1 MFTAAAVV
9 SLALAASASAAWQA
23 TTKVPSSGAVADFT
37 APAVGLAGNGAA
49 SILYRDGSD
58 MYVASRE
65 SAAGAWTRKQLWPE
79 AGGSR
84 SLVLDMNAA
93 GDAVAAY
100 RLSDGSGFVGVA
112 YKPAGGAWEA
122 NAFLDNSAGSSSGQV
137 DVEINSAGTAIVA
150 WGSTKA
156 GSPVKNQVRV
166 AFKTKAGSWPALNG
180 YSTAVDETADW
191 TGDVYAVS
199 CGGPAVAIDDLG
211 RVFVAYASP
220 YASFNALFDEP
231 VVCGVRTAL
240 WNGSTWSA
248 PSDLTPR
255 PPIGYESGSTEAA
268 PDVSTPVA
276 SADSASGK
284 LSLAFRFSADA
295 YDQDAEEFFND
306 QGWSTA
312 IYGGTVAAGV
322 SGGPLETPSIGAIGE
337 LAVEAQGTH
346 AALASYC
353 LRRPVRRRISW
364 RAAAPASAGSPF
376 GIGPLLSKD
385 LKQPGAAIGGDGR
398 PFYVF
403 EDPAGANS
411 ALAWTGPAGQALCA
425 VRTLL
430 APTTSSVAVAANGG
444 GDGIAAVGNN
454 TGLYYADF
462 LAAEPGCEPGGGGG
476 GGWRNQ
482 PGGEGNP
489 PAPPGPPAPPSH
501 AITVKA
507 PKSLTDGKVE
517 LAIAFPGPGKVV
529 LKGTAKVASS
539 DLARAAATKT
549 IVVTQKNAT
558 VKGAGKVIFKLV
570 PNSSAKKV
578 IKKKGKLSAKL
589 AIVFTPSSGGSATTI
604 KTIVFKAPKKSGK

>member
-1 MFTAAAVV
+1 VFGVAAVV
-9 SLALAASASAAWQA
+9 SLALVASASASWQL

-37 APAVGLAGNGAA
+37 SPAVGLADNGAA
-49 SILYRDGSD
+49 SILYRDGAD
-58 MYVASRE
+58 MYVASRQ
-65 SAAGAWTRKQLWPE
+65 SGVAAWTRKQLWPE

-100 RLSDGSGFVGVA
+100 RLSDGGGFVGVA
-112 YKPAGGAWEA
+112 YKPAGGPWEA
-122 NAFLDNSAGSSSGQV
+122 NAFLDNSAGSSGGQV

-156 GSPVKNQVRV
+156 GSPIKNQVRV
-166 AFKTKAGSWPALNG
+166 ALRTKAGSWPALNG
-180 YSTAVDETADW
+180 YATAVDETADW
-191 TGDVYAVS
+191 TGNVYAVP
-199 CGGPAVAIDDLG
+199 CAGPAAAIDDLG
-211 RVFVAYASP
+211 RLFIAYASP

-248 PSDLTPR
+248 PSNLTPR

-268 PDVSTPVA
+268 PDVGTPVA

-284 LSLAFRFSADA
+284 LTLAFRFSADG
-295 YDQDAEEFFND
+295 YDQEEEEFFND

-312 IYGGTVAAGV
+312 VYGGTVAAGV

-337 LAVEAQGTH
+337 LAVGAQGTH
-346 AALASYC
+346 ATLATTAFDGQFEGEFLASGGSG
-353 LRRPVRRRISW
+353 V
-364 RAAAPASAGSPF
+364 AGSPF
-376 GIGPLLSKD
+376 GIGPLMSKD
-385 LKQPGAAIGGDGR
+385 LKLPGAAVGGDGR

-403 EDPAGANS
+403 EDPVGANS
-411 ALAWTGPAGQALCA
+411 ALAWTGPAGQALCP

-462 LAAEPGCEPGGGGG
+462 LAAEPGCGPGGGGG
-476 GGWRNQ
+476 GDG
-482 PGGEGNP
+482 GNP
-489 PAPPGPPAPPSH
+489 PAPPGPPTPPGN

-507 PKSLTDGKVE
+507 PKSLSDGKVE
-517 LAIAFPGPGKVV
+517 LAITFPGAGKVA
-529 LKGTAKVASS
+529 LKGTAKVDSS
-539 DLARAAATKT
+539 DLARAATTKT

-558 VKGAGKVIFKLV
+558 VKGAGKVIFKLA

-578 IKKKGKLSAKL
+578 VKKKGKLSAKL
-589 AIVFTPSSGGSATTI
+589 AIVFTPSGGSARTETR
-604 KTIVFKAPKKSGK
+604 TIVFKAPKRSGK